1 MRVLVIEDQKNV
13 LSFIQRGLREQ
24 GYSVDGALS
33 AGAGEAMA
41 FENTYDLIILDVM
54 LPDKNGMDVARSL
67 RQEGYVG
74 PILMLTALSRTKDK
88 VSGLDA
94 GADDYLTKPFE
105 FEELLARIRALLRRQ
120 GNDISNRL
128 TYADLV
134 MDLVKR
140 EVQRKDQ
147 SIELTQR
154 EFALLEYFL
163 RHPQRPIS
171 RTELGEHVWDI
182 RFDPESNVID
192 VYISMLRKKVDVPF
206 DKKLIHTAVG
216 VGYILNESE

>member
-1 MRVLVIEDQKNV
+1 
-13 LSFIQRGLREQ
+13 
-24 GYSVDGALS
+24 
-33 AGAGEAMA
+33 
-41 FENTYDLIILDVM
+41 
-54 LPDKNGMDVARSL
+54 
-67 RQEGYVG
+67 
-74 PILMLTALSRTKDK
+74 MLTALSRTKDK